1 MSDVTNAIV
10 MRKMLKGIFGYFACF
25 LVLRSFDWT
34 THHIFYFLDLVVI
47 DWILIQ
53 QKDSYYLLEST
64 DIIDM
69 FDCRASYFCSWFC
82 QAPLLGHHL
91 SLCCSVGLV
100 LLRKQNHVQN
110 LERLEEKTYVEIG
123 AI

>member
-1 MSDVTNAIV
+1 MDILFVLEWRGYLIGRVTTFS
-10 MRKMLKGIFGYFACF
+10 IF
-25 LVLRSFDWT
+25 LN
-34 THHIFYFLDLVVI
+34 LVVI

-53 QKDSYYLLEST
+53 QKDSHYLLTRT
-64 DIIDM
+64 DIIDP

-100 LLRKQNHVQN
+100 LLRKQNLVPN
-110 LERLEEKTYVEIG
+110 LARLEENTYVEIG